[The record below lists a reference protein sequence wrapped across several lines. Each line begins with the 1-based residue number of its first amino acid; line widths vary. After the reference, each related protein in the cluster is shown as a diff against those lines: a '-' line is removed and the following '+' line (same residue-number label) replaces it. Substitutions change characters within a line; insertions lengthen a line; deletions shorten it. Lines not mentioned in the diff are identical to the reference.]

1 VNRPPV
7 KPPFLTEFLRCGVWV
22 KHFVYFQSETSVFNF
37 LRCTVDGALNTNS
50 CYCSRVCGQLFFNFK
65 TYTNDAKGWNYNV
78 ESHSSENSRTRLIGY
93 LGEVFSVELWLL
105 KAWLC
110 VILHWSDNETT
121 FFIPPFARRSWTSVS
136 AFLRWRSEISLSM
149 RAVYFFHFQCRV
161 RCDKSIYYIDYY
173 IVCFLFLSFT
183 FLICHTNKNRIT
195 VKLLKDN
202 NIMSLK

>member
-1 VNRPPV
+1 M
-7 KPPFLTEFLRCGVWV
+7 
-22 KHFVYFQSETSVFNF
+22 HFQSETSVLNF
-37 LRCTVDGALNTNS
+37 LRRTVDGALNTNS

-121 FFIPPFARRSWTSVS
+121 FFIPPFARRCWTSVS
-136 AFLRWRSEISLSM
+136 AFLRWRSEISPSM
-149 RAVYFFHFQCRV
+149 RA
-161 RCDKSIYYIDYY
+161 I
-173 IVCFLFLSFT
+173 SFT
-183 FLICHTNKNRIT
+183 FSAASDAIKVYIISTIISF
-195 VKLLKDN
+195 VFYFFLLLFWFVTQTK
-202 NIMSLK
+202 IELQ